1 MEKDNKI
8 LEIKNNPSVCTY
20 LESLQNAIS
29 RMGGNSSNVKAL
41 IAVVYTIFITVLI
54 AIKELQ
60 QYWWIGIIIS
70 VIGMIM
76 DSYYLALERM
86 YRKKYNNFVN
96 DLNNGKLDEKEIFN
110 MNPKNTD
117 LKHEILAVMLET
129 IKSFSIIGFYILF
142 ILVTILLKLI

>member
-8 LEIKNNPSVCTY
+8 LGIKNNQSVCTY
-20 LESLQNAIS
+20 LEFLQNAIT

-54 AIKELQ
+54 AIKELH

-70 VIGMIM
+70 VIGMVI

-86 YRKKYNNFVN
+86 FRKRYNNFIN
-96 DLNNGKLDEKEIFN
+96 NLNSGNLDEKEIFN
-110 MNPKNTD
+110 MNPKTTA
-117 LKHEILAVMLET
+117 LKYEIIAVMLET

>member
-8 LEIKNNPSVCTY
+8 LETKNNPSVCTY
-20 LESLQNAIS
+20 LEFLQNAIS

-70 VIGMIM
+70 AIGMIM

-86 YRKKYNNFVN
+86 YRKKYNKFVN
-96 DLNNGKLDEKEIFN
+96 DLNDGKLEEKEIFN
-110 MNPKNTD
+110 MNHKNTD
-117 LKHEILAVMLET
+117 LKYEILAVMLET
-129 IKSFSIIGFYILF
+129 IKSFSITGFYILF

>member
-1 MEKDNKI
+1 
-8 LEIKNNPSVCTY
+8 
-20 LESLQNAIS
+20 
-29 RMGGNSSNVKAL
+29 MGGNSSNVKAL

-110 MNPKNTD
+110 QSRCSCNVVDTSDWQFCYWK
-117 LKHEILAVMLET
+117 
-129 IKSFSIIGFYILF
+129 Y
-142 ILVTILLKLI
+142 

>member
-20 LESLQNAIS
+20 LEFLQNAIS

-70 VIGMIM
+70 AIGMIM
-76 DSYYLALERM
+76 DSYYLALER
-86 YRKKYNNFVN
+86 N
-96 DLNNGKLDEKEIFN
+96 
-110 MNPKNTD
+110 
-117 LKHEILAVMLET
+117 
-129 IKSFSIIGFYILF
+129 IIN
-142 ILVTILLKLI
+142 LLMI

>member
-1 MEKDNKI
+1 
-8 LEIKNNPSVCTY
+8 
-20 LESLQNAIS
+20 
-29 RMGGNSSNVKAL
+29 
-41 IAVVYTIFITVLI
+41 
-54 AIKELQ
+54 
-60 QYWWIGIIIS
+60 
-70 VIGMIM
+70 M